1 MMEIERCTLSRE
13 GFEARWF
20 PGTICLEKAIIAVG
34 GASCDERT
42 SVLMSRFIREAGYNV
57 LVLGFY
63 MWKGLPKDLVSIPV
77 DYAERAA
84 KWLKEKKGI
93 SKIAMTGTSTG
104 AGYTLLSAS
113 LIPEI
118 SCVIPVV
125 PYDYVNE
132 GTKQTLKGYVELHRS
147 QYTWHGADV
156 PYTPIRILDE
166 KGMLW
171 WLNGARKAPG
181 YGLARF
187 MRYGYDLIQDRLV
200 PESRIKVENMR
211 ADVLFLAVK
220 DDDCWPSDVA
230 VPRML
235 SALREAGYPYRV
247 ESHIYEKGSHA
258 LSDGL
263 DDMRGFPKWAL
274 KHMIPAEKRWPRE
287 CEEARKDSFRRM
299 LTFLEAW

>member
-1 MMEIERCTLSRE
+1 MTVPERCTLE
-13 GFEARWF
+13 TDGFTALWY
-20 PGTICLEKAIIAVG
+20 PGRISPEKAIIAVG

-156 PYTPIRILDE
+156 PLHAHPHSGRE
-166 KGMLW
+166 GHAVVAERREESAGLW
-171 WLNGARKAPG
+171 ACP
-181 YGLARF
+181 F
-187 MRYGYDLIQDRLV
+187 
-200 PESRIKVENMR
+200 
-211 ADVLFLAVK
+211 
-220 DDDCWPSDVA
+220 
-230 VPRML
+230 
-235 SALREAGYPYRV
+235 
-247 ESHIYEKGSHA
+247 HA
-258 LSDGL
+258 L
-263 DDMRGFPKWAL
+263 W
-274 KHMIPAEKRWPRE
+274 I
-287 CEEARKDSFRRM
+287 
-299 LTFLEAW
+299 

>member
-1 MMEIERCTLSRE
+1 MTVPERCTLERD
-13 GFEARWF
+13 GFTALWY
-20 PGTICLEKAIIAVG
+20 PGRISPEKAIIAVG

-132 GTKQTLKGYVELHRS
+132 GTKQTLKGYVELHR
-147 QYTWHGADV
+147 WERGH
-156 PYTPIRILDE
+156 
-166 KGMLW
+166 
-171 WLNGARKAPG
+171 
-181 YGLARF
+181 
-187 MRYGYDLIQDRLV
+187 DLLYRRL
-200 PESRIKVENMR
+200 
-211 ADVLFLAVK
+211 L
-220 DDDCWPSDVA
+220 
-230 VPRML
+230 
-235 SALREAGYPYRV
+235 
-247 ESHIYEKGSHA
+247 
-258 LSDGL
+258 
-263 DDMRGFPKWAL
+263 
-274 KHMIPAEKRWPRE
+274 
-287 CEEARKDSFRRM
+287 
-299 LTFLEAW
+299 